1 MSLPAF
7 LCLRRS
13 VKTVRCFFRSAF
25 NVGLISTTGQ
35 KRRTLASSS
44 CLWDSF
50 NVQDNADFE
59 DRVLKSSV
67 PVIVDFHATWCGPC
81 KLLGPRLE
89 KLVDSKG
96 DKVHLAKVDID
107 NLAEL
112 AMEYG
117 VSAVPSVVAIKN
129 GKVFNQFVGVLDED
143 KLEAFVDKLIGPSD
157 L

>member
-1 MSLPAF
+1 MNLPAF
-7 LCLRRS
+7 LCFSRS
-13 VKTVRCFFRSAF
+13 VKTVRCFFRSTS
-25 NVGLISTTGQ
+25 NVGLRLTTGQ
-35 KRRTLASSS
+35 KHRSIASSS

-59 DRVLKSSV
+59 DRVLKSNV

-89 KLVDSKG
+89 KVIDSKG

-107 NLAEL
+107 NLTEL

-117 VSAVPSVVAIKN
+117 VSAVPSVVGIKD
-129 GKVFNQFVGVLDED
+129 GKVLDQFVGVLDED
-143 KLEAFVDKLIGPSD
+143 KLESFVDKLIGPSD
-157 L
+157 F